1 MLSESSFAEYY
12 IGIQHHFSE
21 WYWLAKG
28 FKEYFFFELYW
39 VATGAAAIIV
49 SRLLKS
55 RTHMLQQ
62 IVPAL
67 MWVGIALFAGRL
79 LSVSDPTRDDAIT
92 VWLLVFSWPVLSTV
106 SVAWVLLKPLR
117 SWAYDR
123 VLRGLLLRTKRFRS
137 KMGMFL
143 AFLAFWGGYLLVGS
157 GFIADSLAYWLG
169 MDRSADR
176 FVTSWGTG
184 GFLVSYLFPLLGL
197 VILLALELQLLFGL
211 ERLGRRSRVMLMRVM
226 LMLASGV
233 LSVLL
238 IMDAIQVKD
247 IFPFSIGHDEM
258 ILVGFLGG
266 FGLFLVAGLICADS
280 LGSNIVR
287 TSYRR

>member
-1 MLSESSFAEYY
+1 
-12 IGIQHHFSE
+12 
-21 WYWLAKG
+21 
-28 FKEYFFFELYW
+28 
-39 VATGAAAIIV
+39 
-49 SRLLKS
+49 
-55 RTHMLQQ
+55 
-62 IVPAL
+62 
-67 MWVGIALFAGRL
+67 
-79 LSVSDPTRDDAIT
+79 
-92 VWLLVFSWPVLSTV
+92 
-106 SVAWVLLKPLR
+106 
-117 SWAYDR
+117 
-123 VLRGLLLRTKRFRS
+123 
-137 KMGMFL
+137 
-143 AFLAFWGGYLLVGS
+143 
-157 GFIADSLAYWLG
+157 